1 MYYYNPPS
9 PRVGNIDE
17 NYTFSTNFYKA
28 YIWDIHNVSFVY
40 CPWNFLRFSKTAPQ
54 IEIGS
59 IEIRSQGKQANRV
72 ALSHIS
78 GFLATFYDWIS
89 DSRESYRRREISS
102 PLTIRRNKE
111 IGKRS
116 GAAALSR
123 LDLSLRSRAKD
134 TARRVPHE
142 FYVFPPLLSLG
153 SDYFVRG
160 GPQVRSRSSVYAID
174 AFVHRAMSIIVCP
187 SVCLFTE

>member
-1 MYYYNPPS
+1 MKIILFLRTS
-9 PRVGNIDE
+9 IK
-17 NYTFSTNFYKA
+17 F
-28 YIWDIHNVSFVY
+28 IWDIYNVSFVY
-40 CPWNFLRFSKTAPQ
+40 IPRDFLRFSKNCATQ

-78 GFLATFYDWIS
+78 GRFSLLFYDWIS

-116 GAAALSR
+116 GAAALAAWFILAIESEGCCAKGASR
-123 LDLSLRSRAKD
+123 ILR
-134 TARRVPHE
+134 
-142 FYVFPPLLSLG
+142 FPPLPLLSLG
-153 SDYFVRG
+153 SDYFVREAA
-160 GPQVRSRSSVYAID
+160 PQVRSRSSVYAID